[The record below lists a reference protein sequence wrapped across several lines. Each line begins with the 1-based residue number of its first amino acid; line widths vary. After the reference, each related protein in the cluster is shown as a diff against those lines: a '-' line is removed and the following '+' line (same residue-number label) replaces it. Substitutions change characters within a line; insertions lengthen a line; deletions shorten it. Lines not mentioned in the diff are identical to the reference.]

1 MNATSSGIALI
12 QASASFAVTTG
23 DVIYAY
29 AYQNS
34 GGDLNMDLASRLF
47 VTLIPTD

>member
-1 MNATSSGIALI
+1 MKIPIDEQTL

-23 DVIYAY
+23 DIIYAY
-29 AYQNS
+29 AYQSS
-34 GGDLNMDLASRLF
+34 GGDLNMDLSSRMF